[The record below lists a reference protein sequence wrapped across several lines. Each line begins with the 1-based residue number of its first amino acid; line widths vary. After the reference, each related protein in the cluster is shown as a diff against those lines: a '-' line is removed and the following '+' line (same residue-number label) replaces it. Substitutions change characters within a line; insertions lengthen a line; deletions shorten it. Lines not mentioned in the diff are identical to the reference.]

1 MLKSSL
7 RILVASRQALRLS
20 AFRADVSMSNTQEEI
35 TLPMRHDKK
44 KRAVKYYEK
53 CFDCRGVPQRGFCN
67 IVGIDYTFP
76 AKIEVGVR
84 FALNSDYRATVQIK
98 APKNPPASRLI
109 SSRRFQTLRGS
120 RSNYADSPRPFDT
133 RATRSDSRARISLS
147 APKQNENQT
156 ATYST

>member
-1 MLKSSL
+1 MPHPPSLKFF
-7 RILVASRQALRLS
+7 
-20 AFRADVSMSNTQEEI
+20 FRKNVPREG
-35 TLPMRHDKK
+35 L
-44 KRAVKYYEK
+44 RAVSCVCYISSFFSSRKEFQYHKQTADSYTSSAS
-53 CFDCRGVPQRGFCN
+53 PTHSGFCN